1 MGKSFRKSFF
11 SRRQHNLRHQEEGS
25 RQQRLDELDIENHRL
40 RLLLNSSVSQVDN
53 LTNEIN
59 HLSSRLSHRRRRYQ
73 DLEVEYESL
82 LFQYNGVRADVER
95 LRGYEDVQTA
105 QNLQNNLD
113 QIRRNFQR
121 LLVQLQ
127 QRSEEFDFSYHVPL
141 NDN

>member
-25 RQQRLDELDIENHRL
+25 RQQRLDELAIENHRL

-59 HLSSRLSHRRRRYQ
+59 HLSSHLSYRRRRYR

-127 QRSEEFDFSYHVPL
+127 QRSEEFNFSYHVPL

>member
-1 MGKSFRKSFF
+1 
-11 SRRQHNLRHQEEGS
+11 
-25 RQQRLDELDIENHRL
+25 
-40 RLLLNSSVSQVDN
+40 VSQVDN

-59 HLSSRLSHRRRRYQ
+59 HLSSRLSYRRRRYR

-127 QRSEEFDFSYHVPL
+127 QRSEEFNFSYHVPL